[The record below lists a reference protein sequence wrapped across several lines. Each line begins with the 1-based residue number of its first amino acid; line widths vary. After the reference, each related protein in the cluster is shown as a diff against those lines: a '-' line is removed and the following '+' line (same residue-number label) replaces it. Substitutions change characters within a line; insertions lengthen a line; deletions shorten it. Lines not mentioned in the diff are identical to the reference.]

1 MSEIKSEVCFI
12 LEKLGMSDTLNIYR
26 DTHSVKELLLLIKR
40 DELCEAFMNVMNDE
54 EYDVV
59 TSESEDEDYNS
70 DIDNETDEEEDDD
83 LIEEEY
89 KVTLNKNGFYEMSE
103 CNIKNHQSSDQ
114 SLHNYD

>member
-12 LEKLGMSDTLNIYR
+12 LEQLKMSDTLNIYR
-26 DTHSVKELLLLIKR
+26 DTESVKELLLLIKR
-40 DELCEAFMNVMNDE
+40 DELCEAFINEMNDE
-54 EYDVV
+54 GYDIV

-70 DIDNETDEEEDDD
+70 DVDYETDGEEEEDD

-103 CNIKNHQSSDQ
+103 CNIKN
-114 SLHNYD
+114 NECA